1 MHHHHHQQLGRVG
14 IDKHE
19 KRRRNHLESEK
30 RRRENIKSGMDGLLA
45 LVPKCQDKGLSKA
58 VILNETRD
66 YLVGLQNAVQRMER
80 ELQQERMKV
89 QELQYQN
96 ESLRKAQAGGGG
108 GSLSLGGMSL
118 GIQAMMR
125 V

>member
-1 MHHHHHQQLGRVG
+1 MHHHHHHQQLTRL
-14 IDKHE
+14 DKHE

-30 RRRENIKSGMDGLLA
+30 RRRENIKSGMDGLLS

-66 YLVGLQNAVQRMER
+66 YLMLLQDELRKSER
-80 ELQQERMKV
+80 ELQQERLKV
-89 QELQYQN
+89 QDLLYQN
-96 ESLRKAQAGGGG
+96 ENLRKGQ
-108 GSLSLGGMSL
+108 GSTLSLGGMSL
-118 GIQAMMR
+118 GLQTLMR